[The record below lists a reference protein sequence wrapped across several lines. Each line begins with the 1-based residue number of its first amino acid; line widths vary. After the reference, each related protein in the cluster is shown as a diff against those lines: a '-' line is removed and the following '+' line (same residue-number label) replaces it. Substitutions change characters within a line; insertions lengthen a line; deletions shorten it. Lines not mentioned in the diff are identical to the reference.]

1 MGISAGPDMIQD
13 GLVLALDASDRNSYV
28 SGSTT
33 WNDLSGNNNSGTIA
47 NSPVYSNSNNG
58 ILAFNGSNN
67 NVSIAN
73 SNTYLTGSYFTYSTW
88 VNIPTISVA
97 FTLYSILNK
106 NIYNTSGI
114 SITVGAGG
122 NAANQIQTS
131 NIRMSVSGNLATAPQ
146 FIFPNNVILYNTWNQ
161 FTYVVNYDGIN
172 TLLSCYINGG
182 NTYSSTTTIGSGS
195 FVGNTTALSIGAPG
209 PGNGSY
215 FSGSIAN
222 TQIYNRALSATEIL
236 QNYNATK
243 TRFNL

>member
-1 MGISAGPDMIQD
+1 MAIVPLLLFPLKSLQVVPDPGYEFLSA
-13 GLVLALDASDRNSYV
+13 ASS
-28 SGSTT
+28 
-33 WNDLSGNNNSGTIA
+33 
-47 NSPVYSNSNNG
+47 
-58 ILAFNGSNN
+58 
-67 NVSIAN
+67 AN